1 VEDALNSLK
10 DSVPTS
16 NVVPDVS
23 TSFAQEKPTSDAV
36 GDEDYNVTNVNA
48 GSDDF
53 QIQGDIENEGEEN
66 VVGTPANENTDKRMS
81 VEDDVVDLDV
91 IDDLDQTVNEVASGS
106 IAKRLRNRKGED
118 VDVVTNTT
126 KPIKKKMVGPNRRPS
141 KVEVPTKKQKKSL
154 KRKQASVGDSDYDV
168 EEEVPNIVSSP
179 KKKTRKK
186 K

>member
-91 IDDLDQTVNEVASGS
+91 IDDLD
-106 IAKRLRNRKGED
+106 
-118 VDVVTNTT
+118 
-126 KPIKKKMVGPNRRPS
+126 
-141 KVEVPTKKQKKSL
+141 
-154 KRKQASVGDSDYDV
+154 
-168 EEEVPNIVSSP
+168 
-179 KKKTRKK
+179 
-186 K
+186 